1 MDLVMKKVG
10 NLDGIFGGKKMNTTK
25 NLRNDGYKLNDV
37 IGLVGIN
44 YNIELNE
51 YQSNLII
58 KFVTKNNDELC
69 IKFNN
74 ISSLNLNEIG
84 GKYNQLESIEIIE
97 NKSYEKNKKYYIRDY
112 ENQMIDFYCES
123 YLIITNENY

>member
-1 MDLVMKKVG
+1 
-10 NLDGIFGGKKMNTTK
+10 MNTTK

-51 YQSNLII
+51 YYENQSNLII